1 MTPWF
6 VLPISVV
13 SGALALGCSITP
25 SAAPRSSGSVQ
36 VHVTSVRAILE
47 PYNPQISNHG
57 IPAEQIN
64 FTVGGLPTPSNH
76 LFLHCNI
83 AVFHSDRQVGAT
95 SLTAGA
101 ATSLS
106 VGVQVN
112 GDNFE
117 GIPSDAHIV
126 CAANAIPFGT

>member
-76 LFLHCNI
+76 LFL
-83 AVFHSDRQVGAT
+83 AL
-95 SLTAGA
+95 LTDPWVNFAIRYA
-101 ATSLS
+101 A
-106 VGVQVN
+106 
-112 GDNFE
+112 
-117 GIPSDAHIV
+117 
-126 CAANAIPFGT
+126 